1 MSKYHRTA
9 IARRAPSAP
18 ARLLHGR
25 GLLTGRTLDYGA
37 GRGVDAAAFGLEAF
51 EPNGGPAMPAGLFDT
66 IMCNFVLN
74 VVDKATEAA
83 ILADIRERLA
93 PGGRAYLTVRRDL
106 DSDDPAGYTTGS
118 GTFQRHVALNLPV
131 LVSKPGAFVTYILTQ
146 QESN

>member
-1 MSKYHRTA
+1 MGYHRTA
-9 IARRAPSAP
+9 IARRAPSVP
-18 ARLLHGR
+18 ARELHAR
-25 GLLTGRTLDYGA
+25 GLLTGRVLDYGC
-37 GRGVDAAAFGLEAF
+37 GRGVDADAYGLERYD
-51 EPNGGPAMPAGLFDT
+51 PNGAPDMPEGLFDT

-118 GTFQRHVALNLPV
+118 GTFQRFVALELPV
-131 LVSKPGAFVTYILTQ
+131 LVSRPGAFVTYILTQ
-146 QESN
+146 GESN